1 MSNIFDVIVYVFNWC
16 KVTTFTTIHL
26 GGQAFQFTILGVLL
40 FPWYIALAVFVIKS
54 IIRLA
59 ND

>member
-1 MSNIFDVIVYVFNWC
+1 MSNIFDVIIFVFNWC
-16 KVTTFTTIHL
+16 KDTTFTTITLSGHS
-26 GGQAFQFTILGVLL
+26 FEFTILGILL